1 MNEHDKRLTAIA
13 WSLSAMAYTDKLIQ
27 RYEEIKDID
36 SLKSIAKQIEEQ
48 LADEVHFDK
57 YAES

>member
-1 MNEHDKRLTAIA
+1 MDKHDKRLIAIA

-36 SLKSIAKQIEEQ
+36 SLKSVAKQIEEQ